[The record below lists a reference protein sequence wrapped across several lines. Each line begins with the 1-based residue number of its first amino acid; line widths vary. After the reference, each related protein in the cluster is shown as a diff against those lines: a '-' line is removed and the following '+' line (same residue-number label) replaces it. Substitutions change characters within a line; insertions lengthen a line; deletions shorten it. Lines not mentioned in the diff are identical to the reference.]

1 MHAAIENALDV
12 PHTAFLHG
20 GLFRQ
25 DRDRRP
31 IDVVIRRWWG
41 RDTRSAGWHNPG
53 MLDPRLRPP
62 ETKGQT
68 SVARVPDDWYVACAS
83 EALRDAPLPTTM
95 LGTPLVLFRDADG
108 NPGALLDRCPHRNV
122 PLSLGRVVGP
132 HLECGYHGWQF
143 DRGGACRAVPGLC
156 GPHEARGRRV
166 QSFAT
171 REVDG
176 YVWVYGTPDA
186 PRRRAVHR
194 RARVPGGRGLDA
206 RRDRERA
213 RRPAH
218 RVPARGP
225 VPAGPGPPAHRRGHP
240 PVGLVGRILAR
251 GDGELFH
258 WDRFILPCIAQVEYQ
273 LGEGS
278 HLVVNSMW
286 TPIDDFRT
294 RMFAA
299 ITFRLPVPGWTV
311 TPVLKPLAMKIFN
324 QDAVVLARQTETIR
338 QFGGEQFMSTDIDTL
353 GPSILKLLRA
363 AERGDRAPMDAPE
376 EKHIRMLV

>member
-1 MHAAIENALDV
+1 
-12 PHTAFLHG
+12 
-20 GLFRQ
+20 
-25 DRDRRP
+25 
-31 IDVVIRRWWG
+31 
-41 RDTRSAGWHNPG
+41 

-186 PRRRAVHR
+186 EPVREPFRIPH
-194 RARVPGGRGLDA
+194 LDDA
-206 RRDRERA
+206 RFTVVRESLEVEGSMHAAIENALDVPHTAFLHGGLFRQDRDRRPIDVVIRRWHDRVEAQYIGEER
-213 RRPAH
+213 PT
-218 RVPARGP
+218 
-225 VPAGPGPPAHRRGHP
+225 
-240 PVGLVGRILAR
+240 GLVGRILAR